1 MKTKV
6 SPDGYAP
13 QPQHADGVVDAIR
26 VMRHFQSGLRQL
38 CFGISAFIEQ
48 DQRTPQLEAHLAF
61 LHEDEARYHA
71 QEAAWLRNQY
81 LPYDLSLDNAGPK
94 RANRSRFGSS
104 GSKKRKARP
113 SYVSVVPA
121 PYEE

>member
-6 SPDGYAP
+6 GSDGYTP
-13 QPQHADGVVDAIR
+13 RPQHADDVADAIR
-26 VMRHFQSGLRQL
+26 VMGHFQSGLRQL

-48 DQRTPQLEAHLAF
+48 ERRTPQLEARLAF

-81 LPYDLSLDNAGPK
+81 LPYNLSLDNAGPK
-94 RANRSRFGSS
+94 QATRSRSGSS
-104 GSKKRKARP
+104 GSKKRKAQP
-113 SYVSVVPA
+113 SYVSVVPV
-121 PYEE
+121 PSEE